1 MRKLSLVTQISI
13 IFIISFVV
21 TSLILAVFIT
31 RRLDHLYEDT
41 VFDKLEAE
49 AKAIRLTKDDGN
61 YDAVDE
67 IAYIRYIRAQN
78 IYCVSDNM
86 MDYIDNDAVNLL
98 IGKAI
103 AQKTYQER
111 YENTINGGH
120 IYYVIVNYQDVLGY
134 NEDIL
139 ITMSDISVKTS
150 LIKATRRQ
158 IYFLC
163 IIAFS
168 IGYTVVLIWVYK
180 FIDDTRKI
188 SASLK
193 MIGADHYRSKITTKR
208 KDEMGDMVA
217 NIEAMRLKIIENE
230 RMRQEVIQ
238 GVSHDLK
245 TPIALISSYAEAY
258 QDGMCEVDELVNIA
272 KKETKRLN
280 AKVSKLLNLTR
291 LGYIDTDIKTV
302 KNTDMKKM
310 LTELITLYNYQGK
323 IKIKADLS
331 PAKFLGDRESWFISA
346 QNILDNALRY
356 AESEIEIELKDEL
369 LKISNDGKKIDEAVL
384 PKIFQAY
391 QKGKEGNFGIGLFI
405 VKRTVEVFG
414 YKIKVENGENRVSF
428 IIYK

>member
-13 IFIISFVV
+13 IFIVSFVI
-21 TSLILAVFIT
+21 TSIILAVFIT

-49 AKAIRLTKDDGN
+49 AKAIRLTQDEES
-61 YDAVDE
+61 YEAVDG
-67 IAYIRYIRAQN
+67 IAYIRYIRDQN
-78 IYCVSDNM
+78 AYYVSDNM
-86 MDYIDNDAVNLL
+86 MDYIDNDAANLL

-120 IYYVIVNYQDVLGY
+120 IYYVIINYQGVLGY

-168 IGYTVVLIWVYK
+168 LGYAIVLLWVYK

-188 SASLK
+188 SISLQK
-193 MIGADHYRSKITTKR
+193 IGADHYRTKITTKR
-208 KDEMGDMVA
+208 KDEMGALVS
-217 NIEAMRLKIIENE
+217 NIEGMRLKIIENE

-291 LGYIDTDIKTV
+291 LGYIDTDIKTM

-310 LTELITLYNYQGK
+310 LTELIALYNYQEK

-331 PAKFLGDRESWFISA
+331 PAKFLGDRESWFIAA

-356 AESEIEIELKDEL
+356 AKSEIEIELKDKL
-369 LKISNDGKKIDEAVL
+369 LRISNDGKKIDQDVL

-391 QKGKEGNFGIGLFI
+391 KKGEGGNFGIGLSI

-414 YKIKVENGENRVSF
+414 YRVRAENGENKVNF

>member
-1 MRKLSLVTQISI
+1 MKKLSLVTQISI
-13 IFIISFVV
+13 IFIVSFLI
-21 TSLILAVFIT
+21 TSLILAIFIT
-31 RRLDHLYEDT
+31 RRLDHLFEDT

-49 AKAIRLTKDDGN
+49 AKAIRLTQDKQN
-61 YDAVDE
+61 YEAVDG
-67 IAYIRYIRAQN
+67 IAYIRYIRDQN
-78 IYCVSDNM
+78 TYYVSDNM
-86 MDYIDNDAVNLL
+86 MDYIDDDAANLL

-103 AQKTYQER
+103 AQNTYQER

-120 IYYVIVNYQDVLGY
+120 IYYVVINYQGVLGY

-139 ITMSDISVKTS
+139 ITMSDISVKIS

-168 IGYTVVLIWVYK
+168 LGYMIVLIWVYK
-180 FIDDTRKI
+180 FVDDTRKI
-188 SASLK
+188 SISLQK
-193 MIGADHYRSKITTKR
+193 IGADHYRSKITTKR
-208 KDEMGDMVA
+208 KDEMGQLVG
-217 NIEAMRLKIIENE
+217 NIESMRLKIIENE

-291 LGYIDTDIKTV
+291 LGYIDTDIKTM

-310 LTELITLYNYQGK
+310 LTELISLYNYQEK
-323 IKIKADLS
+323 IKIKANLS
-331 PAKFLGDRESWFISA
+331 PAKFLGDRESWFIAA

-356 AESEIEIELKDEL
+356 AESEIEIELKDRL
-369 LKISNDGKKIDEAVL
+369 LRISNDGKKIDEDVL

-391 QKGKEGNFGIGLFI
+391 KKGEGGNFGIGLSI

-414 YKIKVENGENRVSF
+414 YRVRAVNDENGVSF
-428 IIYK
+428 IIFK